1 MGTRRKLSI
10 VVDAEYEGK
19 REITQA
25 SDDVTKLGDN
35 AATSSFSMGDL
46 AKAGAAVGVALGAAA
61 VAAKAAYDTIS
72 EGASLIAARDKFDN
86 LSASINTTGD
96 ALLGKLKN
104 ATNGMVSQADLI
116 SASTDIMN
124 LGLADSEDGVVRL
137 ASAVG
142 ALNLDMG
149 VLALT
154 LANDS
159 TARLDSLGLSM
170 EDVTAK
176 KKELIESGFIGDA
189 FDEAVLIA
197 LEEKMVLLG
206 DASQT
211 TAGELAIVEA
221 AMADLNAEGKIL
233 AATMAGPL
241 ITGLANAVTGQNK
254 LNEGVAAGV
263 ITTKEWNEIVNA
275 APSIIEGTNQA
286 IDKTNRLLKEQE
298 TGISAAEDTIISY
311 YQGMAEATAEIEY
324 FTDATN
330 VYVDAGLAQAQA
342 SRDAY
347 QATQDSIA
355 AYEQGAQFL
364 STYAEAGLAAAESS
378 RQQYTAISNANEQYS
393 QLSGFLAPL
402 KGDAESTTEAFDN
415 LAVSIVNAE
424 LVDAVEAGQLTAE
437 QAAISSVNVQQG
449 LGLIDEAQADQLRE
463 AATQFGVIEE
473 AITIM
478 ADEMVSAG
486 GVTVEEATK
495 MQEAINLVEEGSKS
509 NGDVIAIMATTGGEN
524 MASLSS
530 DFEGTL
536 EKTDLLREGAKLL
549 MDQII
554 AIPSEK
560 TITIRTVYT
569 TEGSNPGVM
578 DDGAAATATAVS
590 DQIGG

>member
-1 MGTRRKLSI
+1 
-10 VVDAEYEGK
+10 
-19 REITQA
+19 
-25 SDDVTKLGDN
+25 
-35 AATSSFSMGDL
+35 
-46 AKAGAAVGVALGAAA
+46 
-61 VAAKAAYDTIS
+61 
-72 EGASLIAARDKFDN
+72 
-86 LSASINTTGD
+86 
-96 ALLGKLKN
+96 
-104 ATNGMVSQADLI
+104 MVSQADLI